1 MTRRLPAM
9 VPALMMSL
17 ALLGGCALSPQV
29 VNIAPQASVS
39 GPAYGQG
46 RGVNVEVISKL
57 PSKTLGSRG
66 GIYSDTST
74 ITINNDLSAAVKL
87 TAEHALQQL
96 GFSNTSSAT
105 PADISI
111 SIETLTYSSHV
122 KNLIYH
128 VDVETALKVTTV
140 INGSVHEGNY
150 RTEGA
155 HQFTQAPDEEKNAK
169 VINQLLSDTMARAF
183 SDPNLAKFML
193 KNP

>member
-1 MTRRLPAM
+1 MTRRLPAL
-9 VPALMMSL
+9 VPALMMSF

-46 RGVNVEVISKL
+46 RGATVEVISKL

-66 GIYSDTST
+66 GIYSETST

-105 PADISI
+105 PADITI
-111 SIETLTYSSHV
+111 SIETLTYSSQV
-122 KNLIYH
+122 KKLIYH

-155 HQFTQAPDEEKNAK
+155 HQFTQAPNEEKNAK
-169 VINQLLSDTMARAF
+169 VINKLLSDTLDRAF

-193 KNP
+193 QNP

>member
-9 VPALMMSL
+9 VPALFMSL
-17 ALLGGCALSPQV
+17 AILGGCALSPQV

-46 RGVNVEVISKL
+46 RGVNVEVINKL

-66 GIYSDTST
+66 GVYSETST
-74 ITINNDLSAAVKL
+74 ITINNDLAAAVKL

-105 PADISI
+105 PADITI
-111 SIETLTYSSHV
+111 SIETLTYDSHV
-122 KNLIYH
+122 KSLIYH
-128 VDVETALKVTTV
+128 VNVEAALKVTTV

-169 VINQLLSDTMARAF
+169 VINKLLSDTMDRAF

-193 KNP
+193 QNP